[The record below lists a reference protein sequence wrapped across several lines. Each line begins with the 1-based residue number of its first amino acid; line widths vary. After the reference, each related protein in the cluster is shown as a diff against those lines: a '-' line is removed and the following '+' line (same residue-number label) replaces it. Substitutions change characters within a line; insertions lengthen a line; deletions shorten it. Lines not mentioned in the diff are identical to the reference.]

1 MNENIDK
8 LLKQSYKIMNT
19 AYIFNIITSV
29 VEMNED
35 TLIPYNIYTDFIVNS
50 VKEMRWGE
58 KYEIKIREEKY
69 EIYIF
74 NVGDKKEENSV
85 KNKKIVE
92 KIINAI
98 KLLNSIRDLSQ
109 EQKERTIKIYLYLL
123 PHKKEKP
130 IFPRQIFTHENVNSA
145 FTYMKDISLD
155 NNIYIYREEEYMRL
169 ILHELCHVFRLD
181 KKYNNVEYNEKV
193 NKLFNL
199 EPKTLVLYET
209 FTEVTATIF
218 NIIIYS
224 YFKLETELTPKSYK
238 KFKKNFLKLYKNEE
252 EFILIQVS
260 KVLDVKRINYDDL
273 IYNEEYKNP
282 QIKNE
287 TNIFSYILL
296 KALVMYKLEYYL
308 DEILNINIL
317 NRGNKKKKKKTLK
330 SSKHRNIYDIIKKN
344 YNSKKWKDKLKFGD
358 KKYKKIMSGNDE
370 FLKKT
375 MRLTITE

>member
-1 MNENIDK
+1 MNVDK
-8 LLKQSYKIMNT
+8 LLKPSYKIMNT
-19 AYIFNIITSV
+19 PYVCKIITSV

-35 TLIPYNIYTDFIVNS
+35 TLIPHNIYTDFIVNS
-50 VKEMRWGE
+50 VKELRWGE
-58 KYEIKIREEKY
+58 KYEIKIRNEKY

-74 NVGDKKEENSV
+74 NVGDKKKENSI
-85 KNKKIVE
+85 KNQKIVE

-98 KLLNSIRDLSQ
+98 NLLNSIRDLPQ
-109 EQKERTIKIYLYLL
+109 EQTERTIKAYLYLL
-123 PHKKEKP
+123 PHKKKKP
-130 IFPRQIFTHENVNSA
+130 ILPSQIFTPEHVNSG
-145 FTYMKDISLD
+145 FTYEKDISSD

-181 KKYNNVEYNEKV
+181 KKYHNVEYNEKV

-224 YFKLETELTPKSYK
+224 YFKLETESPTKSYK
-238 KFKKNFLKLYKNEE
+238 KFKQNYLKLYKTEE

-260 KVLDVKRINYDDL
+260 KVLDIKRINYNDL
-273 IYNEEYKNP
+273 IYDEHYKKP

-317 NRGNKKKKKKTLK
+317 NRGKKTTKKKSLK
-330 SSKHRNIYDIIKKN
+330 SAKHRNIYDIIKKN
-344 YNSKKWKDKLKFGD
+344 YNSKKWKDKLKVCD
-358 KKYKKIMSGNDE
+358 KKYKKIMSGNDDY
-370 FLKKT
+370 LKKT
-375 MRLTITE
+375 MRFTITE